1 MLPESDRSN
10 SAHRGVIEIC
20 GNPAWWLDGG
30 AAPPGQQSKGWEREA
45 QEEPQVSRWRCT
57 AGAAVKGMGKRSPRG
72 AVESQ
77 GGAAPPG
84 QQSKGWEREAQE
96 EPWSLKVALHRRG
109 SSQRDG
115 KEKSKRSPRVF
126 AWAKLSPR
134 FGCAPGGS
142 APPKTTPPKTAP
154 PKTAPPK
161 TLRSRRE
168 GFA

>member
-1 MLPESDRSN
+1 
-10 SAHRGVIEIC
+10 
-20 GNPAWWLDGG
+20 
-30 AAPPGQQSKGWEREA
+30 
-45 QEEPQVSRWRCT
+45 
-57 AGAAVKGMGKRSPRG
+57 MGKRSPRG